1 MRYADS
7 GFRSWRKHSKVVI
20 PLEDESWSESEF
32 ESKIIE
38 RLQRH
43 GWGEVLQYKTEEE
56 LIENWANILFQN
68 NIDRDRL
75 NGCPLSSNEKRK
87 LMTMVNSLATPFDVN
102 HFINGRTITLERD
115 NPKDTLHLGKPVSLS
130 IYDREQI
137 AGGKSRYQIARQPR
151 FKASDGMEHDRR
163 GDLML
168 LINGMPVIHIELKR
182 YSVPVGEARNQIQKY
197 LKEGKFTGL
206 YSMVQIFVAMNPEE
220 CIYFANPGTKDI
232 NPKFCFRWTD
242 FNNIPY
248 KDWRDIIDNP
258 LSIPNAHKLIGFYT
272 VPDEGDRQLKV
283 LRSYQITAVER
294 IGGVIEKTH
303 RTAAE
308 NRGGYVYHTTGSG
321 KTLTSFKV
329 ALYIADS
336 GGVDKSVFLADRID
350 LGYQTL
356 TEYRNF
362 ASGTVDVQDTD
373 NTDDLLSKL
382 KSDSVSDR
390 LIVTSIQKMGIL
402 SKNRGSY
409 PADIELLR
417 RKHIAFIID
426 ECHRSTFGSMLTE
439 IKDAFP
445 TAIYFGFSGTP
456 IYEENSKKDET
467 TKDLFGSELCRYT
480 IADGLRDGN
489 VLGFDVRKQTMDE
502 KVLRKTVA
510 CAECHCSEEDAMK
523 DPILKDI
530 YLKWTDKKRTSMK
543 EVETRLPNSQ
553 FETDEYRK
561 NVVDNIIEDWNT
573 ISYGNRFHALLA
585 TSSIPEAVEYYKLL
599 RNREDIAVTAI
610 FDDNECNTSGS
621 FEKEE
626 AVRMVLEDYN
636 SRFNT
641 NFMVTQFDLFK
652 KDATS
657 RISHKRQYK
666 DVEKNPDK
674 QLHLIIVVDQLL
686 TGFDSRWVNA
696 LYLDKMLDNEHI
708 IQAFSRTNRVMDE
721 HKPFGVIKYY
731 RRPFEMEKRIENA
744 FSLYSGEHAADVFV
758 SKLDVRLKEIN
769 DIFSKI
775 SDLFEDEDIE
785 DFMRLPESELARKS
799 FSVLF
804 PRLRNLV
811 ISARLQDFKWDKRDY
826 LFFGDNTIHVEL
838 TEEVF
843 NILKVRY
850 SELPKKT
857 PGSGSES
864 IPYDIDPTI
873 SEYDVES
880 IDFIY
885 MEARFNAFITAIQ
898 KYKDPETVARFQQ
911 ELSRSFAELSQEDQE
926 VAAVIVSDLQSGRLV
941 VSEGESFRSILISYK
956 IAKTHDQ
963 IHNVAES
970 MGLDESLL
978 RQIMSDN
985 PKTDEEINQYN
996 RLDALIDTIDRAK
1009 ALEYLQKAT
1018 GKNIPSHRIYDNSR
1032 NFLRDFIINGGFSA

>member
-1 MRYADS
+1 M
-7 GFRSWRKHSKVVI
+7 
-20 PLEDESWSESEF
+20 EDELWSESEF
-32 ESKIIE
+32 ESKIIA
-38 RLQRH
+38 RLQEH
-43 GWGEVLQYKTEEE
+43 GWGEVLEYKTEEA

-75 NGCPLSSNEKRK
+75 NNCPLTSNEKRK
-87 LMTMVNSLATPFDVN
+87 LMNMVNSLATPFHVN

-115 NPKDTLHLGKPVSLS
+115 NPNDTLHLGKPVSLG

-163 GDLML
+163 GDLIL

-182 YSVPVGEARNQIQKY
+182 YSVSVGEARNQIQKY
-197 LKEGKFTGL
+197 LKEGKFTGF
-206 YSMVQIFVAMNPEE
+206 YSMVQVFVAMNPTD

-248 KDWRDIIDNP
+248 RDWRDIIDNP
-258 LSIPNAHKLIGFYT
+258 LSIPSAHKLIGFYT
-272 VPDEGDRQLKV
+272 VPDEGDKQLKV

-294 IGGVIEKTH
+294 IGSVIEKTH
-303 RTAAE
+303 WTAKE
-308 NRGGYVYHTTGSG
+308 KRGGYVYHTTGSG

-329 ALYIADS
+329 ALHIADS

-362 ASGTVDVQDTD
+362 ASGNVDIQNTD

-402 SKNRGSY
+402 SKNCGNYS
-409 PADIELLR
+409 ADIDVLR

-456 IYEENSKKDET
+456 IYEENSKNDET

-489 VLGFDVRKQTMDE
+489 VLGFDVRKHAMDE
-502 KVLRKTVA
+502 KVLRKTIA
-510 CAECHCSEEDAMK
+510 CEECHCSEEEAMK
-523 DPILKDI
+523 DPILKEI
-530 YLKWTDKKRTSMK
+530 YLKWTDRNRTSMRD
-543 EVETRLPNSQ
+543 VESKLPNSQ
-553 FETDEYRK
+553 FETDKYRK
-561 NVVDNIIEDWNT
+561 EVVDDIVRDWNT

-585 TSSIPEAVEYYKLL
+585 TSSIPEAIEYYKLL
-599 RNREDIAVTAI
+599 REHNDIASTAI
-610 FDDNECNTSGS
+610 FDDNEGNTDGS
-621 FEKEE
+621 YVKEK
-626 AVRMVLEDYN
+626 AIRMILEDYN

-641 NFMVTQFDLFK
+641 NFTITQYDLFK
-652 KDATS
+652 KDATL
-657 RISHKRQYK
+657 RISHKKQYK
-666 DVEKNPDK
+666 DVEKSPEK
-674 QLHLIIVVDQLL
+674 QLHMIIVVDQLL
-686 TGFDSRWVNA
+686 TGFDSKWVNA

-731 RRPFEMEKRIENA
+731 RRPFEMEKKIDNA
-744 FSLYSGEHAADVFV
+744 FKLYSGEHAADVFV

-769 DIFSKI
+769 ETFSKI
-775 SDLFEDEDIE
+775 SNLFKDEDIE
-785 DFMRLPESELARKS
+785 DFKRLPVNKLALKS

-811 ISARLQDFKWDKRDY
+811 ISARLQDFKWNQREYQFVGEK
-826 LFFGDNTIHVEL
+826 IHVEL

-857 PGSGSES
+857 PGDGSDS

-880 IDFIY
+880 IDFTY
-885 MEARFNAFITAIQ
+885 METRFNAFITAIQ

-926 VAAVIVSDLQSGRLV
+926 VAAAIVSDLQSGRLTI
-941 VSEGESFRSILISYK
+941 SEGETFRSILISYK
-956 IAKTHDQ
+956 TDKTHDQ
-963 IHNVAES
+963 IHTVAES

-985 PKTDEEINQYN
+985 PKTDEDINQYN
-996 RLDALIDTIDRAK
+996 RLDTLIDSIDRAK
-1009 ALEYLQKAT
+1009 AVEYLQKVT
-1018 GKNIPSHRIYDNSR
+1018 GKSILPHRVYDYSR
-1032 NFLRDFIINGGFSA
+1032 NFLRDFILNGGFSA

>member
-1 MRYADS
+1 M
-7 GFRSWRKHSKVVI
+7 
-20 PLEDESWSESEF
+20 EDESWSESEF

-38 RLQRH
+38 RLQKH
-43 GWGEVLQYKTEEE
+43 GWGEVLEYRTEEE
-56 LIENWANILFQN
+56 LIENWADILFHN

-75 NGCPLSSNEKRK
+75 NGCPLTSNEKRK
-87 LMTMVNSLATPFDVN
+87 LMNMVNSLATPFDVN

-115 NPKDTLHLGKPVSLS
+115 NPKDTLHLGKPVSLG

-151 FKASDGMEHDRR
+151 FKASDDMEHERR

-182 YSVPVGEARNQIQKY
+182 HSVPIGQARNQIQKY

-206 YSMVQIFVAMNPEE
+206 YSLVQVFVAMNPTD
-220 CIYFANPGTKDI
+220 CIYFANPGTMDI
-232 NPKFCFRWTD
+232 NPRFCFRWTD

-248 KDWRDIIDNP
+248 RDWRDIVDNP
-258 LSIPNAHKLIGFYT
+258 LSIPSAHKLIGFYT
-272 VPDEGDRQLKV
+272 VPDEGDRQLKI

-303 RTAAE
+303 WTAAE
-308 NRGGYVYHTTGSG
+308 SRGGYVYHTTGSG

-329 ALYIADS
+329 ALHIADS
-336 GGVDKSVFLADRID
+336 RGVDKSVFLADRID
-350 LGYQTL
+350 LGFQTL

-362 ASGTVDVQDTD
+362 ASGTVDVQDTE
-373 NTDDLLSKL
+373 NVDDLLSKL

-402 SKNRGSY
+402 SKNRNTY

-417 RKHIAFIID
+417 KKHIAFIID

-445 TAIYFGFSGTP
+445 TAVYFGFSGTP
-456 IYEENSKKDET
+456 IYEENSKRDET

-502 KVLRKTVA
+502 NALRRTVA
-510 CAECHCSEEDAMK
+510 CEECHCSEEEAMK
-523 DPILKDI
+523 DPILKDV
-530 YLKWTDKKRTSMK
+530 YLRWTDKKRTSMR
-543 EVETRLPNSQ
+543 EVESMLPNSQ
-553 FETDEYRK
+553 FETDDYRK
-561 NVVDNIIEDWNT
+561 AVADDIIDDWNT

-585 TSSIPEAVEYYKLL
+585 TSSIPEAIDYYKIL
-599 RNREDIAVTAI
+599 RGRDDIAVTAL
-610 FDDNECNTSGS
+610 FDDSEGNTGGS
-621 FEKEE
+621 YGKEN
-626 AVRMVLEDYN
+626 AVRMILEDYN

-641 NFMVTQFDLFK
+641 NFTVTQFDLFK
-652 KDATS
+652 KDAAL
-657 RISHKRQYK
+657 RISHKGQYR
-666 DVEKNPDK
+666 DVEKNPEK
-674 QLHLIIVVDQLL
+674 QLHMIIVVDQLL
-686 TGFDSRWVNA
+686 TGFDSKWVNA

-731 RRPFEMEKRIENA
+731 RRPFEMEERIKDA
-744 FSLYSGEHAADVFV
+744 FRLYSGERASDVFV
-758 SKLDVRLKEIN
+758 SKLDTRLLEM
-769 DIFSKI
+769 DDVFSKI
-775 SDLFEDEDIE
+775 SVLFEDEDIE
-785 DFMRLPESELARKS
+785 NFMRLPESEPARKS

-811 ISARLQDFKWDKRDY
+811 ISARLQDFRWDKSDY
-826 LFFGDNTIHVEL
+826 LFSVDNRVHVEL
-838 TEEVF
+838 TEEEF
-843 NILKVRY
+843 NILGVRY
-850 SELPKKT
+850 SELPRE
-857 PGSGSES
+857 GSRGGTES

-873 SEYDVES
+873 SEYNIES
-880 IDFIY
+880 IDFSY

-898 KYKDPETVARFQQ
+898 KYRDPETVARFQQ

-926 VAAVIVSDLQSGRLV
+926 VAAVIISDLQSGRLIIR
-941 VSEGESFRSILISYK
+941 EGDTFRSILISYK
-956 IAKTHDQ
+956 TAKTQDQ
-963 IHNVAES
+963 IHCVAES

-996 RLDALIDTIDRAK
+996 RLDALIESIDRAK
-1009 ALEYLQKAT
+1009 ATDYLQKAT
-1018 GKNIPSHRIYDNSR
+1018 GKSIPPHRIYDHCR
-1032 NFLRDFIINGGFSA
+1032 NFLRDFILNGGFSV